1 MEWVLPVFAG
11 GAVLLLGHGVVVLV
25 YTCIRT
31 RGPGAAVRRR
41 LETYV
46 AGGK

>member
-1 MEWVLPVFAG
+1 MEWMLTVLAG
-11 GAVLLLGHGVVVLV
+11 GTALLLGHGMVVVV
-25 YTCIRT
+25 YTLIRAH
-31 RGPGAAVRRR
+31 GPGAAVRRR